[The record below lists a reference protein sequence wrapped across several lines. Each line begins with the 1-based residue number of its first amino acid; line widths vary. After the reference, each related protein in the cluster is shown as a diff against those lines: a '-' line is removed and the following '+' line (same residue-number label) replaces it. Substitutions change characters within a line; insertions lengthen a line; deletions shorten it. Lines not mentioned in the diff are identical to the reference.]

1 MIMIGIETA
10 GLLPTTEMMI
20 STIIDITRVD
30 LLITTAVILMMIGA
44 GLIIIALVETQAV
57 NMTRD
62 NQITDQ
68 DQVVTETAIALA
80 GTVMSIAVQT
90 KVGIETQDI

>member
-44 GLIIIALVETQAV
+44 DLIIIALVETQAV